1 MKRIL
6 KKTVLALLALLL
18 LAGIFPLHATNYT
31 GNELKNE
38 ILLSELQKFDVADTQ
53 EWIDTL
59 AMTAGDGNE
68 WYVFALAATG
78 VELDYSA
85 YARAL
90 NDLTTQKNVANA
102 STRQKYAMIL
112 LSCGYASDF
121 VEATR
126 NDSLGKLGV
135 MSYIFGLHLATN
147 GFAPND
153 ITADEIIDTLLT
165 LRRADGGFSVVGD
178 TSDVD
183 VTAMALQALAPYS
196 DRSDVSHAID
206 EGLALLSAKQQE
218 SGGFYAYGV
227 ENPESASQVI
237 VTLCALGIDPLKDE
251 RFIKNGNTAL
261 DAILR
266 VRLENGGFSHVMGE
280 NENANA
286 TMQVFLAM
294 TALDHFHKGG
304 NSLYVL
310 DHTDSLTYL
319 ESASEAPS
327 TEEPGSYRLPVIL
340 VIVGLSLVIC
350 LVLFLCKKRSPKSF
364 LTVGIVAIAAVL
376 IVLFTDFQSADSYY
390 NGASQTKA
398 NAIGSVT
405 LSIRCD
411 VLKDQDSPY
420 IPKNGVILETT
431 TFEIEDGDTVYDI
444 LAEAARSHKIQMETK
459 GVDELVYVEGIA
471 YLYELQFGDLSGWI
485 FSVNGKTASV
495 GCGTHTLS
503 DGDVIEWHYTLNLGK
518 DVSEVSP
525 ISES

>member
-1 MKRIL
+1 MKRMF
-6 KKTVLALLALLL
+6 KKTVLILLALLVL
-18 LAGIFPLHATNYT
+18 TGAFPCYAAEYEKNDLTND
-31 GNELKNE
+31 
-38 ILLSELQKFDVADTQ
+38 ILLSQLQKYDAETAQ

-59 AMTAGDGNE
+59 AQTAGDGNE
-68 WYVFALAATG
+68 WYVFALAASG
-78 VELDYSA
+78 MALDYSA

-90 NDLTTQKNVANA
+90 NETVTQKTVSSA
-102 STRQKYAMIL
+102 SSRQKYAMIL
-112 LSCGYASDF
+112 LSCGYSSDF
-121 VEATR
+121 VETTR

-147 GFAPND
+147 GFAPDD
-153 ITADEIIDTLLT
+153 ITADEIVDTLLT

-196 DRSDVSHAID
+196 DRSDVSTTID
-206 EGLALLSAKQQE
+206 ACLTLLSEKQTE
-218 SGGFYAYGV
+218 NGGFYAYGV
-227 ENPESASQVI
+227 ENPESAAQII
-237 VTLCALGIDPLKDE
+237 VTLCTLGIDPLEDE

-266 VRLENGGFSHVMGE
+266 FRLENSGFSHVMGE

-310 DHTDSLTYL
+310 ENTDSLAYL
-319 ESASEAPS
+319 EGASESPVIRE
-327 TEEPGSYRLPVIL
+327 TGSYRLPVIL
-340 VIVGLSLVIC
+340 VIIGLALLIC
-350 LVLFLCKKRSPKSF
+350 LLLFLFKKRSPKSF
-364 LTVGIVAIAAVL
+364 LTVGIVAIAAIL

-390 NGASQTKA
+390 NGTSQTKA
-398 NAIGSVT
+398 NAIGTVT

-411 VLKDQDSPY
+411 VIKDQDSPY

-444 LAEAARSHKIQMETK
+444 LAEATRSHKIHMETK

-485 FSVNGKTASV
+485 YSVNGKTASV

-503 DGDVIEWHYTLNLGK
+503 DGDIIEWHYTLNLGK
-518 DVSEVSP
+518 D
-525 ISES
+525 ISEDSPMSES